1 MEQQWEQL
9 AAASEDLAAAPDD
22 EILAEILSVQAE
34 LLQQVRRPCAPA
46 MRLCLAG
53 HCAISSCRACLSEL
67 YKLYSSSAVF
77 RAPTLNLSVIS
88 TF

>member
-53 HCAISSCRACLSEL
+53 HCAISFLSCRACLSEL

-77 RAPTLNLSVIS
+77 RAPTPNLSVI
-88 TF
+88 